1 MERAEME
8 NAEVS
13 GDEDSEE
20 EEEGMK
26 FDAGDNEAEVSGDE
40 EWDDWARYGEK
51 LLYYTVTTTTS
62 IIIESAIFC

>member
-26 FDAGDNEAEVSGDE
+26 FDAGDNEAEASGDE
-40 EWDDWARYGEK
+40 EWDDWARYGGK
-51 LLYYTVTTTTS
+51 LLYTATTAT